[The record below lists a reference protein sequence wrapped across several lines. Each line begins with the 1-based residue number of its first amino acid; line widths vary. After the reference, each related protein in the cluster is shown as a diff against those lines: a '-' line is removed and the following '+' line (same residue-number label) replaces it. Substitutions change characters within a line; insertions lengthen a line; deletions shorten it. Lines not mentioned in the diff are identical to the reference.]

1 MIAKNKHSF
10 TPRGQCPAYFI
21 HKNMTIQ
28 NQAQNSSWYPHHAL
42 LRCLTNSSEN
52 LGTFRTGPCGWGE
65 APMPEGW
72 NRIRAPL
79 LFGLAGRG
87 LFEPVAGDWV
97 WFQCNYETNAHCR
110 PLQRLN
116 RIGPWNHSPR
126 PEEEWSS
133 HKKTHFVRI
142 FLNNTKEH
150 NKHIAKQ
157 IGEGV
162 KGYFK

>member
-1 MIAKNKHSF
+1 MDSVWHISF
-10 TPRGQCPAYFI
+10 TRIWPFKIKLVIPRDI
-21 HKNMTIQ
+21 HTMLC
-28 NQAQNSSWYPHHAL
+28 WVV
-42 LRCLTNSSEN
+42 LTNSSEN

-116 RIGPWNHSPR
+116 RIGPWIQSPR
-126 PEEEWSS
+126 PEGEGSF

-142 FLNNTKEH
+142 FLNNTTEH
-150 NKHIAKQ
+150 YKQIAKG
-157 IGEGV
+157 IGEG
-162 KGYFK
+162 GQQLFQGFQQWYLLF